1 MATGNFKSMDKFPLI
16 VAKDIYTKVC
26 PDCGLTMDGEADKCE
41 CGCDLA
47 DVEANAD
54 YWMND
59 ERVTEMNKVAD
70 ELNAA
75 QKFFKVTVESGY
87 YEHVQFYVEENYW
100 DVENWDNDDA
110 QNEFGICRSEML
122 RRYKVAENTV
132 VRGLRKAAK
141 QYGYD
146 EIAICARF
154 SNGETWYSKVA

>member
-16 VAKDIYTKVC
+16 VAKDIYCKVC
-26 PDCGLTMDGEADKCE
+26 PDCGLTMDAEADKCE

-47 DVEANAD
+47 DVEAKYD
-54 YWMND
+54 YCLTS
-59 ERVTEMNKVAD
+59 ERARDMEKVAD

-75 QKFFKVTVESGY
+75 QKFYKVTVESGY
-87 YEHVQFYVEENYW
+87 YEHVQFYVDEIYW
-100 DVENWDNDDA
+100 DVEHWDNDDA

-141 QYGYD
+141 EMGLD
-146 EIAICARF
+146 ELGICARF